1 MRFLLDGMLGKSARW
16 LRILGYETLYIKDS
30 SDQELLSLAKRESL
44 TLLTSDEELYRTA
57 AMRNIE
63 TSLVQGHTEAE
74 RLAELA
80 ERYNLRLEIDT
91 TISKC
96 PMCGF
101 SISEV
106 PKENVEKLVLPTTF
120 KLYQSF
126 WVCTN
131 AKCAKV
137 YWHGSHWKKIE
148 QTLES
153 ARKIL
158 DAKGS
163 STDSTAQPEPRR
175 R

>member
-1 MRFLLDGMLGKSARW
+1 MLGYDARY
-16 LRILGYETLYIKDS
+16 LKDS

-63 TSLVQGHTEAE
+63 TSLVQGHTEPE

-91 TISKC
+91 STSKC

-101 SISEV
+101 GLREV
-106 PKENVEKLVLPTTF
+106 SKENVEKLVLPTTF

-158 DAKGS
+158 DAKGNGTGS
-163 STDSTAQPEPRR
+163 AEPPEPRR

>member
-1 MRFLLDGMLGKSARW
+1 M
-16 LRILGYETLYIKDS
+16 LGYETLYVKDS

-63 TSLVQGHTEAE
+63 TSLVQGHTEPE

-91 TISKC
+91 AVSKC
-96 PMCGF
+96 PMCGY
-101 SISEV
+101 SIREV
-106 PKENVEKLVLPTTF
+106 SKENVENLVLPTTF

-131 AKCAKV
+131 TKCAKV

-158 DAKGS
+158 EAKGNG
-163 STDSTAQPEPRR
+163 TANTGQPEPRR

>member
-16 LRILGYETLYIKDS
+16 LRMLGFETLYLKDS
-30 SDQELLSLAKRESL
+30 SDQELLSLAKRDSL
-44 TLLTSDEELYRTA
+44 ILLTSDEELYRTA

-63 TSLVQGHTEAE
+63 TSLVHGHTEAE
-74 RLAELA
+74 RLAEVA
-80 ERYNLRLEIDT
+80 KRYNLKLEIDT

-101 SISEV
+101 SITEV
-106 PKENVEKLVLPTTF
+106 SKENVEKLVLPTTF
-120 KLYQSF
+120 KLYQTF

-131 AKCAKV
+131 VKCAKV

-158 DAKGS
+158 EEK
-163 STDSTAQPEPRR
+163 
-175 R
+175 

>member
-1 MRFLLDGMLGKSARW
+1 MQFLLDGMLGKLARW
-16 LRILGYETLYIKDS
+16 LRMLGYETLYLKDS
-30 SDQELLSLAKRESL
+30 SDQELLSLAKRDSL

-57 AMRNIE
+57 TMRNIDAA
-63 TSLVQGHTEAE
+63 LVQGHTEPE

-96 PMCGF
+96 PMCGS
-101 SISEV
+101 SIREV
-106 PKENVEKLVLPTTF
+106 SKENVEKLVLPTTF

-126 WVCTN
+126 WVCAN
-131 AKCAKV
+131 PKCAKV

-158 DAKGS
+158 DTKGNTRATS
-163 STDSTAQPEPRR
+163 EQPEPRR

>member
-1 MRFLLDGMLGKSARW
+1 M
-16 LRILGYETLYIKDS
+16 LGYEALYLKDS

-57 AMRNIE
+57 TMRNIE
-63 TSLVQGHTEAE
+63 TALVHGHTEAE
-74 RLAELA
+74 RLAEVA
-80 ERYNLRLEIDT
+80 ERYNLKLEIDT
-91 TISKC
+91 TISRC

-101 SISEV
+101 SIREV
-106 PKENVEKLVLPTTF
+106 QKDSVEKLVLPTTF

-131 AKCAKV
+131 PKCAKV

-158 DAKGS
+158 DAKGNATA
-163 STDSTAQPEPRR
+163 STEQPEPRR
-175 R
+175 G

>member
-1 MRFLLDGMLGKSARW
+1 M
-16 LRILGYETLYIKDS
+16 LGYETLYLKDS

-63 TSLVQGHTEAE
+63 TSLVQGHTEPE

-80 ERYNLRLEIDT
+80 ERYNLNLEIDAT
-91 TISKC
+91 TSKC

-101 SISEV
+101 SIREV
-106 PKENVEKLVLPTTF
+106 SKENVEKLVLPTTF

-158 DAKGS
+158 EEKG
-163 STDSTAQPEPRR
+163 DGTAVTEQPEPRR

>member
-1 MRFLLDGMLGKSARW
+1 MLG
-16 LRILGYETLYIKDS
+16 YQTLYLKDS

-44 TLLTSDEELYRTA
+44 TLLTSDQELYRTA
-57 AMRNIE
+57 AMRKIE
-63 TSLVQGHTEAE
+63 TSLVQGHTEPE

-91 TISKC
+91 TLSRC
-96 PMCGF
+96 PMCDS
-101 SISEV
+101 SIREV
-106 PKENVEKLVLPTTF
+106 SKENVEKLVLPTTF

-158 DAKGS
+158 DAKGNATA
-163 STDSTAQPEPRR
+163 STEQPEPRR
-175 R
+175 G

>member
-1 MRFLLDGMLGKSARW
+1 M
-16 LRILGYETLYIKDS
+16 LGYETLYLKDS
-30 SDQELLSLAKRESL
+30 SDQELLSLAKLESL

-63 TSLVQGHTEAE
+63 TSLVQGHTEPE

-91 TISKC
+91 SISKC

-101 SISEV
+101 SIREV
-106 PKENVEKLVLPTTF
+106 SKENVEKLVLPTTF

-131 AKCAKV
+131 PKCAKV

-148 QTLES
+148 QTLEN

-158 DAKGS
+158 DTKGNA
-163 STDSTAQPEPRR
+163 TANTEQPEPRR